1 MLDDAEAMKSPF
13 VVFADKLKKW
23 LLPATL
29 TMLCGTV
36 TYPIAVR
43 IARKVFRL
51 KGFYAI
57 HLSIAPF
64 LALVHVN
71 IFGTLHSY
79 FRLKIAERDF
89 DLYFGKA
96 TNNIAMQQFIQGRD
110 DNVPSFDYIHASYYK
125 VKDEVVKH

>member
-1 MLDDAEAMKSPF
+1 METKKQSQISRLGGSMLDEAEAQKSPF
-13 VVFADKLKKW
+13 TLFTDKLKKW
-23 LLPATL
+23 LLPASI

-57 HLSIAPF
+57 HLAIAPF
-64 LALVHVN
+64 LALFHVN

-79 FRLKIAERDF
+79 FRLKIAENDF
-89 DLYFGKA
+89 ELYFGQA
-96 TNNIAMQQFIQGRD
+96 TKNIAM
-110 DNVPSFDYIHASYYK
+110 
-125 VKDEVVKH
+125 